1 MQISVGDEGGTTS
14 KAPVIP
20 QSAQTARAAQ
30 RPSFSF
36 DQVELM
42 ESMEKP
48 TAEMTREERSQIKK
62 ELTQSL
68 AITEEKN

>member
-48 TAEMTREERSQIKK
+48 TAEMTREERS
-62 ELTQSL
+62 
-68 AITEEKN
+68 